1 MANILTRKVR
11 AEWERRSEGFFAGN
25 GLRPN
30 PLVVAIEEAHKL
42 LSPNM
47 ASQTAFALI
56 AREMR
61 KYSVTLLV
69 IDQRPSQIDDEIMS
83 QLGTRVSG
91 WLGDETDIAAVLS
104 GLSGKDSLRGM
115 LSRLQPKQ
123 EVLLL
128 GYGVRMPLP
137 IRSRLYDNEFWKQ
150 LLGPDHDD
158 RALPEESDDWLSN

>member
-1 MANILTRKVR
+1 MAAWKKLPIPFCFRRWYTYLSNRRYPVGVDGVIRNDAGEILIFHHTYRKTP
-11 AEWERRSEGFFAGN
+11 WGM
-25 GLRPN
+25 P
-30 PLVVAIEEAHKL
+30 
-42 LSPNM
+42 
-47 ASQTAFALI
+47 
-56 AREMR
+56 
-61 KYSVTLLV
+61 
-69 IDQRPSQIDDEIMS
+69 
-83 QLGTRVSG
+83 SG

-128 GYGVRMPLP
+128 GYGVPMPLP

>member
-1 MANILTRKVR
+1 
-11 AEWERRSEGFFAGN
+11 
-25 GLRPN
+25 
-30 PLVVAIEEAHKL
+30 
-42 LSPNM
+42 M

-91 WLGDETDIAAVLS
+91 WLGDEADIAAVLS

-115 LSRLQPKQ
+115 LSRLQPRQ

-128 GYGVRMPLP
+128 GYGVPMPLP
-137 IRSRLYDNEFWKQ
+137 IRSRLSARNSGSSFWEKTRRMRMTA
-150 LLGPDHDD
+150 G
-158 RALPEESDDWLSN
+158 

>member
-1 MANILTRKVR
+1 MV
-11 AEWERRSEGFFAGN
+11 
-25 GLRPN
+25 P
-30 PLVVAIEEAHKL
+30 IEEAHKL
-42 LSPNM
+42 LSREM
-47 ASQTAFALI
+47 ASQTAFSII

-83 QLGTRVSG
+83 QLGTRISG
-91 WLGDETDIAAVLS
+91 WLGDELDIAAVLS

-128 GYGVRMPLP
+128 GYGVPMPLP
-137 IRSRLYDNEFWKQ
+137 IRSRLYDNEFWNE
-150 LLGPDHDD
+150 LLKNEKSILS
-158 RALPEESDDWLSN
+158 LPEEIPDEDDDWMTN

>member
-1 MANILTRKVR
+1 
-11 AEWERRSEGFFAGN
+11 
-25 GLRPN
+25 
-30 PLVVAIEEAHKL
+30 
-42 LSPNM
+42 M
-47 ASQTAFALI
+47 ASQTAFSLI

-91 WLGDETDIAAVLS
+91 WLGDELDIAAVLS

-128 GYGVRMPLP
+128 GYGVPMPLP
-137 IRSRLYDNEFWKQ
+137 IRSRLYDNEFWNQ
-150 LLGPDHDD
+150 LLKDD
-158 RALPEESDDWLSN
+158 KKSLDLPEEVPDEEDDWMSN